1 MEFKNQGM
9 VMKKHSYANQ
19 IVLVT
24 GGSSGIGLEIARQLS
39 QQGAHVW
46 LVARQADRLAEAL
59 DIISSVKRSP
69 EQRFGMTSAD
79 VSDPEQA
86 KLAVEQ
92 ATREIGLPDLVINS
106 AGVAQPG
113 YFLEQDLEIFHQ
125 MMNINYFGIVY
136 IAKAVLPGMVQR
148 GSGHIVNISSVTGFM
163 AMFGYSAYAASKYA
177 VAGFSDILR
186 AEMKRHRI
194 RVSIVFPADVDT
206 PQLAYETAYQPFE
219 TQALAPLRT
228 VMKPKVFARIVLQD
242 IARGKYLILPGF
254 DSKLMYT
261 LSKLL
266 GTTFYPLFDI
276 LMAIMIRLKKKEVN

>member
-1 MEFKNQGM
+1 MEFKNPGM
-9 VMKKHSYANQ
+9 VMKKHSFANQ
-19 IVLVT
+19 IALVT

-39 QQGAHVW
+39 SQGAHVW
-46 LVARQADRLAEAL
+46 LVARQAARLAEAL
-59 DIISSVKRSP
+59 NIISSVKISP

-79 VSDPEQA
+79 LSNPEQA
-86 KLAVEQ
+86 KSAVEQ
-92 ATREIGLPDLVINS
+92 VTHQVGEPDLVVNS

-125 MMNINYFGIVY
+125 MMAVNYFGTLNV
-136 IAKAVLPGMVQR
+136 AKAVLPGMVQR

-163 AMFGYSAYAASKYA
+163 GMFGYSAYAASKFA

-186 AEMKRHRI
+186 AEMKPHGV

-219 TQALAPLRT
+219 TQALAPFRT
-228 VMKPKVFARIVLQD
+228 VMKPEAFARIVLKD
-242 IARGKYLILPGF
+242 IGRGKYLILPGF

-266 GTTFYPLFDI
+266 GTAFYPLFDI
-276 LMAIMIRLKKKEVN
+276 FLATMVRRKKKEGN

>member
-1 MEFKNQGM
+1 MT
-9 VMKKHSYANQ
+9 MKKNSFANQ
-19 IVLVT
+19 IVLLT
-24 GGSSGIGLEIARQLS
+24 GGSSGIGLEIARRLS

-46 LVARQADRLAEAL
+46 LVARQASRLTEAL
-59 DIISSVKRSP
+59 EIISAEKRSP
-69 EQRFGMTSAD
+69 QQRFGMTSAD
-79 VSDPEQA
+79 LSNPEQA
-86 KLAVEQ
+86 KAAVEQ
-92 ATREIGLPDLVINS
+92 ITNEIGLPDLVINS

-125 MMNINYFGIVY
+125 MMDINYFGTINV
-136 IAKAVLPGMVQR
+136 AKAVLPGMVRR

-163 AMFGYSAYAASKYA
+163 GMYGYSAYAASKYA
-177 VAGFSDILR
+177 VTGFSDILR
-186 AEMKRHRI
+186 AEMKLHGI
-194 RVSIVFPADVDT
+194 QVSIVFPADVDT

-228 VMKPKVFARIVLQD
+228 VMKPEVFARIVLKD

-266 GTTFYPLFDI
+266 GTAFYPLFDI
-276 LMAIMIRLKKKEVN
+276 VLAIMVRRKRKRA